1 MYSAGYACIYKCNT
15 NTLVY
20 TNINKCNAQMYK
32 YSRIV
37 YNPI

>member
-1 MYSAGYACIYKCNT
+1 MYLAVYACIYKYNIRM
-15 NTLVY
+15 LLH
-20 TNINKCNAQMYK
+20 TNINKRNIQMYK